1 MIAHMLLA
9 LIAIGGIIVVSLVL
23 MTLSYRS
30 YQRYETAKMKFVFV
44 AFTLFLVQGLVLGTI
59 AILPRSDTE
68 IVVTLAVLIELLG
81 LLMIYFATFRR

>member
-1 MIAHMLLA
+1 MLLA